1 MGWVL
6 VLLVALL
13 TGGVGLLLGGVVMAA
28 CVRWFRVSSFEGKSG
43 YAIVAM
49 ALLGLIVGF
58 LVGLI
63 TALTLPADASLPFLR
78 ALGIAVGLV
87 AGAAGLAALVA
98 RLMADVPPRLDGRE
112 LLLDVEVRL
121 PAGQTQLPD
130 IPADQAYVELGALK
144 GRVRRRAVRG
154 PLRLDEARLEDGRLV
169 VPGSADVFTSRG
181 KRVLMVQLGEEPMMG
196 FLVPLPARPRREH
209 LSWSGWLPQ
218 PKPPAAPW
226 PDDKASF
233 RFRVRLEDDA

>member
-98 RLMADVPPRLDGRE
+98 RLVADVPPRLDGRE

-144 GRVRRRAVRG
+144 GRVRRRAGQVR
-154 PLRLDEARLEDGRLV
+154 P
-169 VPGSADVFTSRG
+169 T
-181 KRVLMVQLGEEPMMG
+181 
-196 FLVPLPARPRREH
+196 RRI
-209 LSWSGWLPQ
+209 G
-218 PKPPAAPW
+218 PW
-226 PDDKASF
+226 PTSLSTAGIDRADSP
-233 RFRVRLEDDA
+233 RSRVRNMSYAP

>member
-63 TALTLPADASLPFLR
+63 TALVLPDDASLPFLQ
-78 ALGIAVGLV
+78 ALGIAVGVV
-87 AGAAGLAALVA
+87 AGGAGLAALVA
-98 RLMADVPPRLDGRE
+98 RLLADVPPRLDGHE
-112 LLLDVEVRL
+112 LVLDVEVRL
-121 PAGQTQLPD
+121 PAGQTVAPNVPD
-130 IPADQAYVELGALK
+130 EQAYVELGALR

-154 PLRLDEARLEDGRLV
+154 PVRLAEARRDDGRVV
-169 VPGSADVFTSRG
+169 VPGSVHVFTSRG
-181 KRVLMVQLGEEPMMG
+181 KRVLMVQLGAEPMMG
-196 FLVPLPARPRREH
+196 FLVPLPGRPRREH
-209 LSWSGWLPQ
+209 LAWSGWLPQ
-218 PKPPAAPW
+218 PRPPAAPW

-233 RFRVRLEDDA
+233 RFRVRPEAEA